1 LLEYR
6 STTEYSLGE
15 MKVASFEAIVR
26 ALNDAGV
33 PFVVVGGLAVIA
45 HGYGRST
52 FDVDLVIRLQEDCI
66 KRAFEALNRIDYH
79 PAVPVTAEEFSNP
92 EIRERLRV
100 SKHMEV
106 LKFWS
111 DLHRE
116 TPLDVFISEPFDF
129 QEEYDQA
136 MKQESSPGHPVRVLR
151 YETLLAMKRAAGRPQ
166 DLADV
171 SELRFIKEGKYS
183 DD

>member
-1 LLEYR
+1 
-6 STTEYSLGE
+6 

-26 ALNDAGV
+26 ALNGAEV
-33 PFVVVGGLAVIA
+33 PFVIVGGLAVIA

-52 FDVDLVIRLQEDCI
+52 FDVDLVIRLQEECI
-66 KRAFEALNRIDYH
+66 KRAFEALSRIDYR
-79 PAVPVTAEEFSNP
+79 PAIPVTAEEFSKL

-129 QEEYDQA
+129 EEEYDQA
-136 MKQESSPGHPVRVLR
+136 MQQESSPGHPVRVLR

-171 SELRFIKEGKYS
+171 SELRFIREREYS

>member
-1 LLEYR
+1 
-6 STTEYSLGE
+6 

-26 ALNDAGV
+26 ALNDAEV
-33 PFVVVGGLAVIA
+33 PFIVVGGLAVIA

-66 KRAFEALNRIDYH
+66 KRAFEALKRIDYQ
-79 PAVPVTAEEFSNP
+79 PVVPVTAEEFSNA

-111 DLHRE
+111 NLHRE
-116 TPLDVFISEPFDF
+116 TPLDIFISEPFDF
-129 QEEYDQA
+129 RQEYDQA
-136 MKQESSPGHPVRVLR
+136 VKQESSPGHPVRVLR
-151 YETLLAMKRAAGRPQ
+151 FETLLAMKRAAGRPQ

-171 SELRFIKEGKYS
+171 SELRFIKDGKYS
-183 DD
+183 NG